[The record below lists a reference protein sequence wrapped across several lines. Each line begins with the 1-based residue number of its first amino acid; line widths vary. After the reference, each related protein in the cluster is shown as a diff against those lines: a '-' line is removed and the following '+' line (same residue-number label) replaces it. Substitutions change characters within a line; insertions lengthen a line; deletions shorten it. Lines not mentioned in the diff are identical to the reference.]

1 MSVYIIVSGYVMFT
15 APEEGSHMS
24 LCTCNQIVLLWAQAC
39 EGQREHQAQPPSLMI
54 SIINNVME
62 QASKLIQ
69 IYAREMSANCPDVA
83 LIHMRPHSSAM
94 LPGRFQQLICFLCK
108 KRGNQSL
115 LALSSIIRYVHV
127 HTIYITNRFRS
138 LLINHQI
145 NIIQCTYEKLCHGFK
160 YIILPPSSLNTV

>member
-1 MSVYIIVSGYVMFT
+1 MQYPDILPSHPSNIYTYTVMFVYIIVSGYVMFS
-15 APEEGSHMS
+15 ALEEGSHMS

-108 KRGNQSL
+108 KKGQSVI
-115 LALSSIIRYVHV
+115 AS
-127 HTIYITNRFRS
+127 
-138 LLINHQI
+138 
-145 NIIQCTYEKLCHGFK
+145 
-160 YIILPPSSLNTV
+160 TVFNNKVRARAHNLHD